1 MNKHES
7 TAIFVAGMHR
17 SGTSALTGALGA
29 MGVALGD
36 RLLSPGS
43 DNPKGYWEHED
54 AVAIHER
61 LLSSLER
68 HWDDVRPLPSGWQS
82 SEAARIASEEIAAL
96 ISRDFALSPLW
107 AIKDPRICRFLPL
120 WIVATKELG
129 IRPTVLF
136 VARQP
141 SEVAASIERR
151 NQWVTPIGELLW
163 LRHVLEA
170 EQASRDLERAAV
182 TYDDLL
188 SDPAGAVSAALGR
201 LGVQGSA
208 DVRDGRELLSRF
220 VDAGD
225 RHHRHVTAREPSS
238 GFGIIAMK
246 AYEALANS
254 AREGDAWSDL
264 RQCAER
270 FDELWR
276 KSGAEIDA
284 VADMA
289 HKIRRSAAAAQ
300 LEIADLSSRLNAQ
313 IQWSEQAIV
322 IRSEMRT
329 EHQLALEAVVAGRE
343 RLAGEL
349 EELRAQQE
357 VRLGELAQQEVRLG
371 ELAQLREAERHAL
384 QAVQLE
390 VTSLRA
396 DISQLRR
403 SWSWRL
409 TRPLRGLGR
418 LLRFISSPGKG

>member
-1 MNKHES
+1 MNKQEP
-7 TAIFVAGMHR
+7 TAILVAGMHR

-36 RLLSPGS
+36 RLLTPGV

-61 LLSSLER
+61 LLLSLER
-68 HWDDVRPLPSGWQS
+68 HWDDVRPMPSGWQS

-120 WIVATKELG
+120 WIVATKRLG
-129 IRPTVLF
+129 IRPVVLF

-141 SEVAASIERR
+141 SEVAASIEKR
-151 NQWVTPIGELLW
+151 NQWATPIGELLW

-170 EQASRDLERAAV
+170 DQASRDLRRAAV
-182 TYDDLL
+182 TYNDLL
-188 SDPAGAVSAALGR
+188 SDPAGAVSAALR
-201 LGVQGSA
+201 HLGVQGGNDGRA
-208 DVRDGRELLSRF
+208 GRELLSQF
-220 VDAGD
+220 VDASD
-225 RHHRHVTAREPSS
+225 RHHRHEKAQESSS

-246 AYEALANS
+246 AYQALANT
-254 AREGDAWSDL
+254 ARDGDGWSDL

-270 FDELWR
+270 FDELWCV
-276 KSGAEIDA
+276 SGAEIEA

-289 HKIRRSAAAAQ
+289 HKIRCSAAAAQ
-300 LEIADLSSRLNAQ
+300 LEMVDLSSRLNAQ
-313 IQWSEQAIV
+313 VQWSEQAVV
-322 IRSEMRT
+322 IRSEMRS

-343 RLAGEL
+343 RLAGEI
-349 EELRAQQE
+349 EALRAQFAQE
-357 VRLGELAQQEVRLG
+357 YQNQEARMH

-390 VTSLRA
+390 ATSLRA
-396 DISQLRR
+396 DIDQLRR

-418 LLRFISSPGKG
+418 LLRSVLPPGKG